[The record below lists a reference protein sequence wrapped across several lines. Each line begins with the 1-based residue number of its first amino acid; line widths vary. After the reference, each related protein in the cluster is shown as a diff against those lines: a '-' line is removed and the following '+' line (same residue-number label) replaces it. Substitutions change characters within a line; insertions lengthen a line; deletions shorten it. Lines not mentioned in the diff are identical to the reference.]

1 MNKLKNC
8 IVQINEIDI
17 LAKERAKKWLDSRM
31 KPIESLGF
39 LEEIGIKISGITGN
53 EFYKIK
59 NSCHIVVASDNGV
72 VEEGVSSS
80 PIEYTAIVSEA
91 MLQEIAA
98 IGILSKNLKVDLKV
112 IDVGI
117 NGDIK
122 KSYSNLYKK
131 KISYGTK
138 NFAKEFAMTKNQAI
152 EAIEI
157 GIDLIEEFSHS
168 YDIFSNGEMGIG
180 NTTTSSAILYSITK
194 GNLEDVVGRGGGLT
208 DLAFTE
214 KKKIIKE
221 SCEKYN
227 TFNMEPIDMLAAVG
241 GYDIACMVGMYLA
254 AAAKKKPMLTD
265 GFISS
270 VAAMVAIKIEPKVK
284 EYIILTHKSEEPGMN
299 IILKELKLKAPL
311 NLNMRLGEGTG
322 AIFVHSMAKC
332 AMEIIKTMKTKEEVY
347 KIIL

>member
-1 MNKLKNC
+1 MDKLKSC
-8 IVQINEIDI
+8 ITKINEIDI
-17 LAKERAKKWLDSRM
+17 LAKKRAEKHLDSRM
-31 KPIESLGF
+31 KPVGSLGF
-39 LEEIGIKISGITGN
+39 LEELGIKISGITGN
-53 EFYKIK
+53 EFYQIK
-59 NSCHIVVASDNGV
+59 NSCHIVAASDNGV
-72 VEEGVSSS
+72 VEEGVSSC
-80 PIEYTAIVSEA
+80 PTEYTAIVSEA

-112 IDVGI
+112 VDVGI

-122 KSYSNLYKK
+122 KNYPNLYKR

-138 NFAKEFAMTKNQAI
+138 NFTKEFAMTRKQAI

-157 GIDLIEEFSHS
+157 GIDLIEEFSNS

-180 NTTTSSAILYSITK
+180 NTTTSSAILYSLTRD
-194 GNLEDVVGRGGGLT
+194 NLDEVVGRGGGLS
-208 DLAFTE
+208 DLAFIE
-214 KKKIIKE
+214 KKRVIKE

-227 TFNMEPIDMLAAVG
+227 TFNMDPIDVVAAVG
-241 GYDIACMVGMYLA
+241 GYDIACMIGMYLG

-270 VAAMVAIKIEPKVK
+270 VAAIVATKIEPKVK
-284 EYIILTHKSEEPGMN
+284 NYIIMTHKSEEPGMD

-311 NLNMRLGEGTG
+311 NMNMRLGEGTG

-332 AMEIIKTMKTKEEVY
+332 AMEIIRTMKTKEEVY
-347 KIIL
+347 NIIL